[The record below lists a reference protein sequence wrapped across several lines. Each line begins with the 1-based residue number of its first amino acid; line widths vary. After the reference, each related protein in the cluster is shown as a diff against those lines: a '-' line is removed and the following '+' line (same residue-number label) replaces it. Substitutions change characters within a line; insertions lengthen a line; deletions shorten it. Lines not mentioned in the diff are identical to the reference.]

1 MDEITRVKFPGKPL
15 TEEELEQIASITAR
29 DRDEAIAAADDK
41 LKEYLEAKR
50 GRSIRSQQ

>member
-1 MDEITRVKFPGKPL
+1 MTDPIKFPGKPL
-15 TEEELEQIASITAR
+15 TEEELEKIASITAK
-29 DRDEAIAAADDK
+29 DRDKAIAAADNK

>member
-1 MDEITRVKFPGKPL
+1 MADPIKFPGKPL
-15 TEEELEQIASITAR
+15 TEEELEKIASITAR
-29 DRDEAIAAADDK
+29 ERDEAIATADDK